1 MPPQVLPC
9 NDKKSIFAAVIK
21 QKSIDSVLSATQI
34 EEVVGDFVSLRKQGR
49 DFVGICPFHDDKNP
63 SLHVSPRLGIY
74 KCFVCDAAGNSV
86 KFLMEHEKMS
96 YPEAIEYLAKKY
108 SIQLE
113 YENTESEEERR
124 ERSLRESLF
133 VVNEF
138 AEKFFFDQL
147 RNTEEGK
154 LIGMSYLKERGFM
167 NATIDKFRLGYCPE
181 SWDSFTQEALRQGY
195 KEEYLIE
202 LGLTGKSQSGKLYD
216 IYRGRVIFPIHN
228 DAGKVIGFGGRILKK
243 DSKDPRKYVNSRENT
258 IYHKSDTLYG
268 IFHAKNSIHKKDNV
282 YLVEGYT
289 DVISMHESGIENVV
303 ASSGTSLTTGQIRM
317 ISKRTKNITV
327 LYDGDR
333 AGIKASMR
341 GIDMLLENDLKIRV
355 CLLPDGEDPDS
366 FAKKHR
372 DSELQEYLEKESKDF
387 LLFKAGILSEEAG
400 TDPIKRAGMVNEIL
414 KSISCVKDNIERAFY
429 VKECARMFGLS
440 ENDLNLNL
448 RRYVWNK
455 IKEQNPRGRNA
466 GEAATQHSAPGTATS
481 DPQLIE
487 TAQPQQETHTDL
499 LFESE
504 KDILSLL
511 INHGNIEVFVEKEDE
526 ETPVPIR
533 IDQLVCDQIQ
543 NGEIA
548 FHYKILEKIFEL
560 YTDWASYILDQE
572 QIIRNFTNYDEPEIS
587 DFVIK
592 KLIKEEPKFSDRWI
606 KKYEVYTHTTRNNIR
621 TLQTMVQNVIL
632 NHKLRM
638 LEQEAEKIQQIIS
651 NNDLPEESVN
661 IGLHQISLI
670 NKSKSAISALLNR
683 VVSK

>member
-1 MPPQVLPC
+1 M
-9 NDKKSIFAAVIK
+9 IK
-21 QKSIDSVLSATQI
+21 QKSIESVMAAAQI

-63 SLHVSPRLGIY
+63 SMHVSPRLGIY

-113 YENTESEEERR
+113 YERSESDEERR
-124 ERSLRESLF
+124 ERSLRESLL

-138 AEKFFFDQL
+138 AEKYFMDQL

-154 LIGMSYLKERGFM
+154 LIGMAYLKERGFKDS
-167 NATIDKFRLGYCPE
+167 TIDEFRLGYCPD
-181 SWDSFTQEALRQGY
+181 SWDSFTQEALKQGY

-216 IYRGRVIFPIHN
+216 IYRGRVIFPIQN

-243 DSKDPRKYVNSRENT
+243 DSKDPRKYVNSRENA

-268 IFHAKNSIHKKDNV
+268 IFYAKNAIHKKDNV

-317 ISKRTKNITV
+317 LSKRTKNITV

-341 GIDMLLENDLKIRV
+341 GIDMLLEHGLKIRV

-372 DSELQEYLEKESKDF
+372 DSELQDYLTNESKDF
-387 LLFKAGILSEEAG
+387 LLFKADILSEDAG
-400 TDPIKRAGMVNEIL
+400 TDPIKRAAMVNEIL
-414 KSISCVKDNIERAFY
+414 NSISCVTDNIERAFY
-429 VKECARMFGLS
+429 VKECAKMFGLS
-440 ENDLNLNL
+440 ENDLNMNL
-448 RRYVWNK
+448 RRFVWNK
-455 IKEQNPRGRNA
+455 IKKQGSSDAQQLSGPVQTGP
-466 GEAATQHSAPGTATS
+466 ATPNISVP
-481 DPQLIE
+481 DLIE
-487 TAQPQQETHTDL
+487 TAQQQPPKQADL
-499 LFESE
+499 LFEAE
-504 KDILSLL
+504 KDILALL
-511 INHGNIEVFVEKEDE
+511 LVYGNYEILVADNENL
-526 ETPVPIR
+526 ETADTIR
-533 IDQLVCDQIQ
+533 IDQFVCNQISK
-543 NGEIA
+543 GEVS
-548 FHYKILEKIFEL
+548 FHYDILQKIFDL

-572 QIIRNFTNYDEPEIS
+572 QILRNFTNSEDPEISNFVINNIIKDEPEYS
-587 DFVIK
+587 SRW
-592 KLIKEEPKFSDRWI
+592 KE
-606 KKYEVYTHTTRNNIR
+606 KYDIYTHTSRNNIR
-621 TLQTMVQNVIL
+621 ILQNMVQNVVL
-632 NHKLRM
+632 NYKLRM
-638 LEQEAEKIQQIIS
+638 LESAADKIQLRLKDS
-651 NNDLPEESVN
+651 NLTEEKEN
-661 IGLHQISLI
+661 IGLYQLSEI
-670 NKSKSAISALLNR
+670 NRMKREIANLLKR
-683 VVSK
+683 VVTK

>member
-1 MPPQVLPC
+1 M
-9 NDKKSIFAAVIK
+9 IK
-21 QKSIDSVLSATQI
+21 QKTIDSVLSAIQI
-34 EEVVGDFVSLRKQGR
+34 EDVIGDFVSLRKQGR

-108 SIQLE
+108 GIQLE
-113 YENTESEEERR
+113 YENSESEEERR
-124 ERSLRESLF
+124 ERTLRESLF
-133 VVNEF
+133 IVNEF
-138 AEKFFFDQL
+138 AEKFFINQL
-147 RNTEEGK
+147 KNTEEGK
-154 LIGMSYLKERGFM
+154 LIGLSYLKERGFKDS
-167 NATIDKFRLGYCPE
+167 TIDKFKLGYCPD
-181 SWDSFTQEALRQGY
+181 SWDSFTQEALKQGY

-202 LGLTGKSQSGKLYD
+202 LGLTGKSQNGKLYD

-268 IFHAKNSIHKKDNV
+268 IFHAKSAIHKDDNV

-303 ASSGTSLTTGQIRM
+303 ASSGTSLTSGQIRM

-372 DSELQEYLEKESKDF
+372 DSELKEYLSQESKDF
-387 LLFKAGILSEEAG
+387 LLFKTDILSEEAG
-400 TDPIKRAGMVNEIL
+400 SDPIKRANMVNEIL

-429 VKECARMFGLS
+429 VKECSKIFGLS

-455 IKEQNPRGRNA
+455 IKEQNA
-466 GEAATQHSAPGTATS
+466 HSKTTQESPSLNTNTQTHSTT
-481 DPQLIE
+481 PQIIDTKPSL
-487 TAQPQQETHTDL
+487 QETRSDL

-504 KDILSLL
+504 KDILGLL
-511 INHGNIEVFVEKEDE
+511 INYGNIEILINNNE
-526 ETPVPIR
+526 EESNVTR
-533 IDQLVCDQIQ
+533 IDQFVCDQIQ
-543 NGEIA
+543 KGEIS
-548 FHYKILEKIFEL
+548 FHYSILQKIFDL
-560 YTDWASYILDQE
+560 YTNWASYILNQE
-572 QIIRNFTNYDEPEIS
+572 QIIRNFTNYDEPEVS
-587 DFVIK
+587 DFIIK
-592 KLIKEEPKFSDRWI
+592 NIIKEEPKYSEHWV
-606 KKYEVYTHTTRNNIR
+606 KKYDIYTHTTRNNIR
-621 TLQTMVQNVIL
+621 ILQNMVQNVIL
-632 NHKLRM
+632 SYKLRV
-638 LEQEAEKIQQIIS
+638 LEQEAENIQKLI
-651 NNDLPEESVN
+651 NNKELPEESVN
-661 IGLHQISLI
+661 IGLFQISEI
-670 NKSKSAISALLNR
+670 NKSKLAISALLNR
-683 VVSK
+683 VVSKV